1 MSARPQDYISASG
14 FTIRDDVAGSANK
27 LSISGSSV
35 SVPVPA
41 VLTVGARIKVT
52 TKPAGLVAYYRITTA
67 TIGALQTGVSLEW
80 IDVGVAPA
88 TVVLTAGDTVEF
100 VPYATGKAAI
110 PQQNVK
116 VGRGHSIE
124 LLDYFQMIGGRDKDL
139 TFFARPGGAFAKVS
153 TSGSAL
159 VIAGNSVGT
168 MSVTVTAQDK
178 SQGRYAQ
185 SFTIVVAQANRAP
198 VSSKAIGNPTIAVGA
213 TVTYDL
219 NDYFTDPD
227 GDALAFSSG
236 SINHN
241 PLGTVAG
248 AVVAIS
254 IPGSTLT
261 LTGLIQG
268 STRFT
273 VGASDGDLTI
283 SQQVNVT
290 VPANQRPIIDQHIP
304 GLAVALDGQ
313 PITVPLDAYF
323 TDPDGTALAYLIQF
337 EQGDPTKQYEQEIW
351 YPHTQSGSS
360 QLAMDSE
367 FAYPPGSV
375 APWGTGTPW
384 IVPAGTDFTMRGTYA
399 GTLTT
404 HRLTTRASANATW
417 HTGTRKV
424 RLTLTFTTALPT
436 GPSTTHLL
444 ALLGK
449 GADVCWSD
457 VAGQTLTLA
466 PGESPGHRTLYIEA
480 YDAGGLAASQF
491 AVITLGRAPSVTPIA
506 DVEVITGADV
516 VLRLADYFT
525 DPDAD
530 SLTYNLIP
538 NVHHIVTA
546 SFVDR
551 QVVTAGSISTET
563 DLHIHGLTAGDVV
576 LTLTA
581 TDSTGLSVTT
591 TINVQVTPSVVLSG
605 APMISPAFLTDLA
618 TLYSDEG
625 VSALVVES
633 VDQSVVPYPPGA
645 WKPINPRFT
654 LLPGDRTI
662 TTAQTDKDGDDRL
675 RLVALL
681 AGKLPVPWRA
691 WGREIDRGS
700 AGITQDSRLEV
711 GDRFRVSGYP
721 SATFEIAEI
730 LSSSPGYIASADGN
744 SDRVVQDVRLTEN
757 PKLTTAQDSWYW
769 DGWKDVIVWLPKT
782 VTAHVPITILPTAT
796 LPGALSTIA
805 ETIANQLIRIPY
817 ANMLAVASVIGR
829 AVETVISAGSV
840 LRISNVEYLVDT
852 ISLRSYHDS
861 PLFFEANLQAVAGSP
876 TAPVTPPTNG
886 GNGTPVTPPI
896 NGGNGATNGGQR
908 DACFWR

>member
-35 SVPVPA
+35 AVPVPA
-41 VLTVGARIKVT
+41 VLTVGSRIKVT
-52 TKPAGLVAYYRITTA
+52 TKPTGLVAYYRITTA
-67 TIGALQTGVSLEW
+67 TLGALQTGVSLEW

-88 TVVLTAGDTVEF
+88 TVALTAGDTVEF
-100 VPYATGKAAI
+100 VPYATGKATI
-110 PQQNVK
+110 PEQNVK

-159 VIAGNSVGT
+159 VIAGSSVGT

-213 TVTYDL
+213 TVTYEL

-241 PLGTVAG
+241 PRGTVAG

-268 STRFT
+268 STTFT

-283 SQQVNVT
+283 SQQVHVT

-304 GLAVALDGQ
+304 GLAVALAGQ

-323 TDPDGTALAYLIQF
+323 TDPDGTDLAYLIQF
-337 EQGDPTKQYEQEIW
+337 EQGDTTKQYEQEIW
-351 YPHTQSGSS
+351 YPHTQTGSS

-367 FAYPPGSV
+367 FAYPPGS
-375 APWGTGTPW
+375 AEPWGTGTPW
-384 IVPAGTDFTMRGTYA
+384 IVPAGTDFTMRGTYR
-399 GTLTT
+399 GVTTT
-404 HRLTTRASANATW
+404 HRFTTRAAANATW
-417 HTGTRKV
+417 HASTRKV
-424 RLTLTFTTALPT
+424 RLTLTFTSALPSS
-436 GPSTTHLL
+436 GSTTHLL

-449 GADVCWSD
+449 GADVCWSA
-457 VAGQTLTLA
+457 VAGQTLTLT

-480 YDAGGLAASQF
+480 YDAGGLSASQF
-491 AVITLGRAPSVTPIA
+491 AVITLGRAPTVIDIPDQA
-506 DVEVITGADV
+506 VITGADIV
-516 VLRLADYFT
+516 IRLADYFT

-538 NVHHIVTA
+538 SAHHIVTA

-563 DLHIHGLTAGDVV
+563 DLHIHALTAGAVV
-576 LTLTA
+576 LTVTA
-581 TDSTGLSVTT
+581 SDPAGLSAST
-591 TINVQVTPSVVLSG
+591 TINVVVTPSAILTESPLISQSFVDNIESMYSNEGVAAIITESVLS
-605 APMISPAFLTDLA
+605 STPAFPA
-618 TLYSDEG
+618 
-625 VSALVVES
+625 
-633 VDQSVVPYPPGA
+633 GA
-645 WKPINPRFT
+645 WKAMSQRHTFVGGEQSRSSTASTTDNDNNDEMRLIAFLEGVRPFT
-654 LLPGDRTI
+654 WRVWNR
-662 TTAQTDKDGDDRL
+662 A
-675 RLVALL
+675 
-681 AGKLPVPWRA
+681 AGAV
-691 WGREIDRGS
+691 
-700 AGITQDSRLEV
+700 GITEHSRVQV
-711 GDRFRVSGYP
+711 GDRFYVEGSP
-721 SATFEIAEI
+721 DVVFEIAEI
-730 LSSSPGYIASADGN
+730 LDSSPGYLTDSDGDN
-744 SDRVVQDVRLTEN
+744 RVVQDVRLTEN
-757 PKLTTAQDSWYW
+757 PKITTGASNW
-769 DGWKDVIVWLPKT
+769 GWGTWIDVLHWLPRT
-782 VTAHVPITILPTAT
+782 VETNIEIQILPTVSLRGNVT
-796 LPGALSTIA
+796 TIT
-805 ETIANQLIRIPY
+805 EYIANQIIKIPY
-817 ANMLAVASVIGR
+817 NQLADVATEIGR
-829 AVETVISAGSV
+829 PTELVVVAGTI
-840 LRISNVEYLVDT
+840 LNVYNVAYSVDT
-852 ISLRSYHDS
+852 ISLRYYHDA
-861 PLFFEANLQAVAGSP
+861 PIYFEASMSVHEVVVS
-876 TAPVTPPTNG
+876 
-886 GNGTPVTPPI
+886 
-896 NGGNGATNGGQR
+896 
-908 DACFWR
+908 